1 MIKIKTYLFYL
12 AFLSLFTS
20 CEENLLTDTFKCD
33 STLSYKSTKKYTDV
47 LKKYAV
53 DIPEDWKTEMY
64 FDEYRSEIFTA
75 DTTKELNNSY
85 IMEFT
90 RQLGEF
96 DLDTVFVNHVNRSL
110 LQSKIIPVKEGFGK
124 FKGHP
129 AYFNYAVG
137 QQKGFNYYYLQL
149 FVKTKSDEYYTLSS
163 KIYGVE
169 NLDAR
174 FCESIH
180 YMNSIEFVE

>member
-1 MIKIKTYLFYL
+1 MTKIKTPLLYLVFII
-12 AFLSLFTS
+12 LFTS

-33 STLSYKSTKKYTDV
+33 STISFKSNKKYTDV
-47 LKKYAV
+47 LKKYSV
-53 DIPEDWKTEMY
+53 DIPETWKTEMY

-85 IMEFT
+85 ILEFT

-96 DLDTVFVNHVNRSL
+96 ELDTAFVKHVNQSL

-149 FVKTKSDEYYTLSS
+149 FVKTRPDESYTLSS

-180 YMNSIEFVE
+180 YMNSIEFK